1 MKTKIC
7 RICQEERKISKFQK
21 REDGKL
27 RNECNLCF
35 NSYQRDRYALI
46 HGNRL
51 EVRRESREADP
62 KCCIKCGEEKS
73 LDEFG
78 FHNRKKGQHRNMCK
92 SCQSEWTKEFNKSSR
107 GKELRKDWNEKN
119 VEKIERYRTLYR
131 NDTVKHEAYKKY
143 QRDYWLLKQFGIT
156 PDDYKKMLE
165 GQNGKCAICGAIES
179 HSKGHRLA
187 VDHDHETGKI
197 RGLLCHNCN
206 VGLGNFKDSPD
217 LIRSAI
223 EYLK

>member
-78 FHNRKKGQHRNMCK
+78 FP
-92 SCQSEWTKEFNKSSR
+92 
-107 GKELRKDWNEKN
+107 
-119 VEKIERYRTLYR
+119 I
-131 NDTVKHEAYKKY
+131 
-143 QRDYWLLKQFGIT
+143 GIT